1 MMLYEVVLSGTSL
14 NKTFLYS
21 YNSDLQIGERVYV
34 NYNGKKTVAY
44 VIDIK
49 NETGNFK
56 EILNRIDG
64 RSFLQDWYV
73 KIIREISSFFN
84 SPLGKLLDLSFPKG
98 IEDYFEDKVKALS
111 PLYPVEELSKKEF
124 IEKYGE
130 AKLNEL
136 VKNGIVKIEKDLKV
150 KKPRPQ
156 RELYVYLDADV
167 LEISEKRLTKRQ
179 QNVLNYLLSRG
190 SCTYSELREIFGINK
205 DVLLQLERKKIIL
218 LSGTPLDFEERKI
231 ELTQRQKE
239 IVKDIINKQGKHLLM
254 GVTGSG
260 KTEIYL
266 SVMEHYLKFG
276 RTLYLVPET
285 SLIEQTFSRI
295 KSRFPDLNIGIY
307 HSYLTKSKKADIW
320 LKSVTGEIDVL
331 IGTRSAIFVPLKDL
345 NLVIVDEEH
354 DDSYYQDTDPIYDA
368 ISILEKYPKT
378 VIFGSAT
385 PRLEHYFKAKNGEF
399 HFHMLTERF
408 GTVLPDV
415 EIIDLNNE
423 EKITPHIS
431 KKMFDEIKEE
441 LEKGNSVITFVRRK
455 GFSLLMCQRCGY
467 FVKCPSCDVA
477 LTYHKDEGK
486 LKCHICG
493 HSQSVIN
500 VCPSCGSVMLL
511 EKGAGTERMEK
522 ELIQFFQGRKIARA
536 DTEIIRKPN
545 LFNEVIK
552 DLLNGKLDILVGTK
566 MITKGLDVPTISLIV
581 VTDIDAIYKLPDYN
595 SEIKAFQLLVQV
607 VGRSGRRTKGKALIQ
622 TFNPESEVLKYAVK
636 QDVKSFYELELE
648 KRKVLKYPPYSDI
661 VQVITYSADKELGY
675 ITTDKLVEELKKVIN
690 EEIIGPTEYLI
701 PKMRNNFLYHFL
713 VKTND
718 VKEVNKILNNVLKK
732 YPTKYQI
739 RVNPPS
745 LLTYSI

>member
-1 MMLYEVVLSGTSL
+1 MVYELVLSGTSL
-14 NKTFLYS
+14 NKTLLYS

-34 NYNGKKTVAY
+34 NFNGKKSIAY
-44 VIDIK
+44 ILDKK
-49 NETGNFK
+49 NESGNFK
-56 EILNRIDG
+56 EILNRVDG
-64 RSFLQDWYV
+64 RSFLPEWYV
-73 KIIREISSFFN
+73 KIIREISVVYN
-84 SPLGKLLDLSFPKG
+84 SPLGKLLDLSFPRG
-98 IEDYFEDKVKALS
+98 IEDYFEDKIKSLS
-111 PLYPVEELSKKEF
+111 PLYPVEEISKDEF
-124 IEKYGE
+124 VEKYGE
-130 AKLNEL
+130 TKLNEL
-136 VKNGIVKIEKDLKV
+136 VKNGIVKVEKDLKV
-150 KKPRPQ
+150 RKPRPQ
-156 RELYVYLDADV
+156 REIYVYLNAEV
-167 LEISEKRLTKRQ
+167 SEISEKKLTKRQ
-179 QNVLNYLLSRG
+179 QIVVNYLLSRG
-190 SCTYSELREIFGINK
+190 NGTYSELRNIFGITK
-205 DVLLQLERKKIIL
+205 DTLLQLERKNIIL
-218 LSGTPLDFEERKI
+218 LSETPLDFEGKKI
-231 ELTQRQKE
+231 ELTDEQKE
-239 IVKDIINKQGKHLLM
+239 IVNDIIKNKGKHLLK

-260 KTEIYL
+260 KTEVYL
-266 SVMEHYLKFG
+266 SVMEHFLKFG

-354 DDSYYQDTDPIYDA
+354 DDSYYQDSEPIYDS

-385 PRLEHYFKAKNGEF
+385 PRLEDYFKAKNGSF
-399 HFHMLTERF
+399 HFHNLTERF

-415 EIIDLNNE
+415 EVVDLNKE

-431 KKMFDEIKEE
+431 KRMLDEITEE

-467 FVKCPSCDVA
+467 FVKCPNCDVA
-477 LTYHKDEGK
+477 LTYHKEEGK

-493 HSQSVIN
+493 HEQNVIN

-511 EKGAGTERMEK
+511 EKGAGTERLEK
-522 ELIQFFQGRKIARA
+522 ELIQFFPGRKIARA

-566 MITKGLDVPTISLIV
+566 MITKGLDIPTISLIV

-607 VGRSGRRTKGKALIQ
+607 VGRSGRRSKGKALIQ
-622 TFNPESEVLKYAVK
+622 TYNPESDVINFAVK
-636 QDVKSFYELELE
+636 QEVESFYELELQ
-648 KRKVLKYPPYSDI
+648 KRKSLNYPPYSDV
-661 VQVITYSADKELGY
+661 VQVITFSSDKELGY
-675 ITTDKLVEELKKVIN
+675 ITTSKLVDELKKKID
-690 EEIIGPTEYLI
+690 EEIIGPTEYI
-701 PKMRNNFLYHFL
+701 ISRMRNNYLHHFI

-718 VKEVNKILNNVLKK
+718 VKKVNSELNNLLKK
-732 YPTKYQI
+732 YPAKSLI
-739 RVNPPS
+739 RINPPS
-745 LLTYSI
+745 LLTYSF

>member
-1 MMLYEVVLSGTSL
+1 MVYEIVLSGSSL

-34 NYNGKKTVAY
+34 NYKGKKSIAY
-44 VIDIK
+44 VIDKK
-49 NETGNFK
+49 NESGNFK

-64 RSFLQDWYV
+64 RSFLPEWYV
-73 KIIREISSFFN
+73 KIIREISEVYN
-84 SPLGKLLDLSFPKG
+84 SSLGKLLDLSFPKG
-98 IEDYFEDKVKALS
+98 IEDYFEDKIKALS

-130 AKLNEL
+130 TKLNEL
-136 VKNGIVKIEKDLKV
+136 VKNGIVKIEKDLRV
-150 KKPRPQ
+150 RKPRPQ
-156 RELYVYLDADV
+156 REIYVYLDAEIS
-167 LEISEKRLTKRQ
+167 EISEKRLTKRQ
-179 QNVLNYLLSRG
+179 QIVLNYLLSRG
-190 SCTYSELREIFGINK
+190 SGTYSELRNIFGITK
-205 DVLLQLERKKIIL
+205 DVLLQLERKKLIL
-218 LSGTPLDFEERKI
+218 LSETPLDFEGKKI
-231 ELTQRQKE
+231 ELTQKQKE
-239 IVKDIINKQGKHLLM
+239 IVNDIVKSKGKHLLM

-260 KTEIYL
+260 KTEVYL
-266 SVMEHYLKFG
+266 SVMEHFLKFG
-276 RTLYLVPET
+276 RTLYLIPET

-345 NLVIVDEEH
+345 NLVVVDEEH
-354 DDSYYQDTDPIYDA
+354 DDSYYQDSEPIYDA

-385 PRLEHYFKAKNGEF
+385 PRLENYFKAKNGEF
-399 HFHMLTERF
+399 HFHNLTERF
-408 GTVLPDV
+408 GTVLPEV
-415 EIIDLNNE
+415 EVVDLNKE

-431 KKMFDEIKEE
+431 KKMLDEIISE

-467 FVKCPSCDVA
+467 FVKCPNCDVA

-493 HSQSVIN
+493 HEQSVIN

-522 ELIQFFQGRKIARA
+522 ELIQFFPGRKIARA

-607 VGRSGRRTKGKALIQ
+607 VGRSGRRNKGKALIQ
-622 TFNPESEVLKYAVK
+622 TYNPESDVIKFAVE
-636 QDVKSFYELELE
+636 QDVESFYKLELQ
-648 KRKVLKYPPYSDI
+648 KRKSLKYPPYSDV
-661 VQVITYSADKELGY
+661 VQVITFSSDKELGY
-675 ITTDKLVEELKKVIN
+675 ITTSKLVGELKKIIDD
-690 EEIIGPTEYLI
+690 EIIGPTEYII
-701 PKMRNNFLYHFL
+701 PRMRNNYLHHFI
-713 VKTND
+713 VKTKD
-718 VKEVNKILNNVLKK
+718 VKKVNNVLNNVLKA
-732 YPTKYQI
+732 YPTKSLVRI
-739 RVNPPS
+739 NPPS
-745 LLTYSI
+745 LLTYSF

>member
-1 MMLYEVVLSGTSL
+1 MVYEIVLSGSSL

-34 NYNGKKTVAY
+34 NYKGKKSIAY
-44 VIDIK
+44 VIDKK
-49 NETGNFK
+49 NESGNFK

-64 RSFLQDWYV
+64 RSFLPEWYV
-73 KIIREISSFFN
+73 KIIREISEVYN
-84 SPLGKLLDLSFPKG
+84 SSLGKLLDLSFPKG
-98 IEDYFEDKVKALS
+98 IEDYFEDKIKALS

-130 AKLNEL
+130 TKLNEL
-136 VKNGIVKIEKDLKV
+136 VKNGIVKIEKDLRV
-150 KKPRPQ
+150 RKPRPQ
-156 RELYVYLDADV
+156 REIYVYLDAEIS
-167 LEISEKRLTKRQ
+167 EISEKRLTKRQ
-179 QNVLNYLLSRG
+179 QIVLNYLLSRG
-190 SCTYSELREIFGINK
+190 SGTYSELRNIFGITK
-205 DVLLQLERKKIIL
+205 DVLLQLERKKLIL
-218 LSGTPLDFEERKI
+218 LSETPLDFEGKKI
-231 ELTQRQKE
+231 ELTQKQKE
-239 IVKDIINKQGKHLLM
+239 IVNDIVKSKGKHLLM

-260 KTEIYL
+260 KTEVYL
-266 SVMEHYLKFG
+266 SVMEHFLKFG

-345 NLVIVDEEH
+345 NLVVVDEEH
-354 DDSYYQDTDPIYDA
+354 DDSYYQDSEPIYDA

-385 PRLEHYFKAKNGEF
+385 PRLENYFKAKNGEF
-399 HFHMLTERF
+399 HFHNLTERF
-408 GTVLPDV
+408 GTVLPEV
-415 EIIDLNNE
+415 EVVDLNKE

-431 KKMFDEIKEE
+431 KKMLDEIISE

-467 FVKCPSCDVA
+467 FVKCPNCDVA

-493 HSQSVIN
+493 HEQSVIN

-522 ELIQFFQGRKIARA
+522 ELIQFFPGRKIARA

-607 VGRSGRRTKGKALIQ
+607 VGRSGRRNKGKALIQ
-622 TFNPESEVLKYAVK
+622 TYNPESDVIKFAVE
-636 QDVKSFYELELE
+636 QDVESFYELELQ
-648 KRKVLKYPPYSDI
+648 KRKSLKYPPYSDV
-661 VQVITYSADKELGY
+661 VQVITFSSDKELGY
-675 ITTDKLVEELKKVIN
+675 ITTSKLVGELKKIIDD
-690 EEIIGPTEYLI
+690 EIIGPTEYII
-701 PKMRNNFLYHFL
+701 PRMRNNYLHHFI
-713 VKTND
+713 VKTKD
-718 VKEVNKILNNVLKK
+718 VKKVNNVLNNVLKE
-732 YPTKYQI
+732 YPTKSLVRI
-739 RVNPPS
+739 NPPS
-745 LLTYSI
+745 LLTYSF